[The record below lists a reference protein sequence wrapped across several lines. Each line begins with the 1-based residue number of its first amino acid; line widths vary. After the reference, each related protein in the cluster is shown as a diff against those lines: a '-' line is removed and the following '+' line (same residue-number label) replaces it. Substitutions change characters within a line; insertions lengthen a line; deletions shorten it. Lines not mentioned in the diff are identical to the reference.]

1 MGQVGLFIAFVCPN
15 LSFRCEFC
23 WVDFTQCKTSE
34 VSLLN
39 MKGQI
44 FASKTIPDK
53 ICNIFSLKEHYL
65 HLKLYVWSMKL
76 YMLTQCT
83 FSGGSKHSDS
93 EVYHISLNIQNM
105 TSTLGAFQHVI
116 SSQLKE
122 QIFDC
127 ESPKASHACL
137 ESVKLKTSV

>member
-65 HLKLYVWSMKL
+65 HFKLYFWSMKL

-83 FSGGSKHSDS
+83 FSGGSKHIDS